1 MSKGMRPLSPDEI
14 RSVVTHFHGVYAER
28 NKSLFILGISVGGRI
43 SELLSL
49 TIRDVWDNSKAV
61 SDLYFNKEIV
71 KGKKVARSVP
81 LNVDAKVAIRQMV
94 LWHEDMFG
102 NANEANPLFPSRK
115 GAGRKAMTRKAAH
128 DVLKD
133 AFRKAGLNGKLAT
146 HSMRKSYAQR
156 LYDETRDL
164 YLVKEMLGH
173 ASIETTLKYLGVNYR
188 VAREATEA
196 ISVL

>member
-1 MSKGMRPLSPDEI
+1 
-14 RSVVTHFHGVYAER
+14 
-28 NKSLFILGISVGGRI
+28 
-43 SELLSL
+43 
-49 TIRDVWDNSKAV
+49 
-61 SDLYFNKEIV
+61 
-71 KGKKVARSVP
+71 
-81 LNVDAKVAIRQMV
+81 
-94 LWHEDMFG
+94 
-102 NANEANPLFPSRK
+102 
-115 GAGRKAMTRKAAH
+115 MTRKAAH

>member
-1 MSKGMRPLSPDEI
+1 M
-14 RSVVTHFHGVYAER
+14 
-28 NKSLFILGISVGGRI
+28 
-43 SELLSL
+43 
-49 TIRDVWDNSKAV
+49 
-61 SDLYFNKEIV
+61 

-81 LNVDAKVAIRQMV
+81 LNCDAKVAIQQMM